1 MSTASIPLPNW
12 ITYGLLP
19 LINLLLAFFIS
30 GLVVWIIG
38 ENPWDALVLM
48 LQGALGRGE
57 GIGFTL
63 YYATNFI
70 FTGLS
75 VAVAY
80 HAGLFNIGSEGQAYV
95 GGLGAALVALALD
108 HYCPWYVTMPFAVIG
123 AALFGAAWALIPAWL
138 QAKRGSHIV
147 ITTIMFNFI
156 GAALMVYLL
165 VHVLIV
171 PGKMAP
177 ETRTFLVGGQLP
189 KLDWLMAL
197 FGLKL
202 GPAPFNVSFII
213 ALVMAA
219 AVWVLIWRTKLGYE
233 MRTLG
238 ISRSAAA
245 YAGIPYVK
253 IVIITMLI
261 SGGLAG
267 MMSLNTVMGAS
278 ARLQVEFVGGAGFV
292 GIAVSLMGRSHPL
305 GIVIAAVLFGVLY
318 QGGAEL
324 SFDMPNITRDM
335 IVVIQGLV
343 ILFAGALE
351 FMFRPALVR
360 FYQTIA
366 RPAARPA
373 PSSPAPSNK

>member
-1 MSTASIPLPNW
+1 MSTASVPLPNW
-12 ITYGLLP
+12 ISYGLLP
-19 LINLLLAFFIS
+19 LLNVITAFLIS
-30 GLVVWIIG
+30 GLVVWSIG
-38 ENPWDALVLM
+38 ENPLAALRL
-48 LQGALGRGE
+48 LIEGALGRGDA
-57 GIGFTL
+57 IGFTL
-63 YYATNFI
+63 FYTTSFI

-75 VAVAY
+75 VAVAF
-80 HAGLFNIGSEGQAYV
+80 HAGLFNIGSEGQAYI

-108 HYCPWYVTMPFAVIG
+108 RYVPWYVTMPFAVIG
-123 AALFGAAWALIPAWL
+123 AAVFGAAWAFIPAWL

-156 GAALMVYLL
+156 AAALMVYLL
-165 VHVLIV
+165 VNVLIV

-177 ETRTFLVGGQLP
+177 ETRTFLPGGQLP

-202 GPAPFNVSFII
+202 GPAPFNVSFLI
-213 ALVMAA
+213 ALVMCFL
-219 AVWVLIWRTKLGYE
+219 VWVLIWRTKLGYE

-238 ISRSAAA
+238 VSPSAAI
-245 YAGIPYVK
+245 YAGIPYART
-253 IVIITMLI
+253 VIIAMLI

-267 MMSLNTVMGAS
+267 MMALNPVMGAS

-305 GIVIAAVLFGVLY
+305 GILFSALLFGILY
-318 QGGAEL
+318 QGGADL
-324 SFDMPNITRDM
+324 SFEMPNITREM

-351 FMFRPALVR
+351 YMYRPTIVR
-360 FYQTIA
+360 IYQRLA
-366 RPAARPA
+366 
-373 PSSPAPSNK
+373 KG

>member
-1 MSTASIPLPNW
+1 MSTSVPLPNW
-12 ITYGLLP
+12 ISYGLLP
-19 LINLLLAFFIS
+19 LLNLVMAFLIS
-30 GLVVWIIG
+30 GLVVWWIG
-38 ENPWDALVLM
+38 EDPLAALRL
-48 LQGALGRGE
+48 LIEGALGRGDA
-57 GIGFTL
+57 IGFTL
-63 YYATNFI
+63 FYTTSFI

-75 VAVAY
+75 VAVAF

-95 GGLGAALVALALD
+95 GGLGAALVALSLD
-108 HYCPWYVTMPFAVIG
+108 RYVPWYVTMPFAVIG
-123 AALFGAAWALIPAWL
+123 AAVFGAGWALIPAWL

-165 VHVLIV
+165 VNVFIV

-177 ETRTFLVGGQLP
+177 ETRTFLPGGQLP

-197 FGLKL
+197 FGLRL
-202 GPAPFNVSFII
+202 GPAPFNVSFLI
-213 ALVMAA
+213 ALVMCFL
-219 AVWVLIWRTKLGYE
+219 VWLLIWRTKFGFE

-238 ISRSAAA
+238 ISPPAAI
-245 YAGIPYVK
+245 YAGIPYART
-253 IVIITMLI
+253 VIIAMLI

-267 MMSLNTVMGAS
+267 MMALNPVMGAS

-305 GIVIAAVLFGVLY
+305 GIIFSALLFGILY
-318 QGGAEL
+318 QGGADL
-324 SFDMPNITRDM
+324 SFEMPNITREM

-351 FMFRPALVR
+351 YMFRPAMVQL
-360 FYQTIA
+360 YQRLKRA
-366 RPAARPA
+366 
-373 PSSPAPSNK
+373 

>member
-1 MSTASIPLPNW
+1 MSTASTPLPNW
-12 ITYGLLP
+12 ISYGLLP
-19 LINLLLAFFIS
+19 LLNVVTAFLIS
-30 GLVVWIIG
+30 GIVVWSIG
-38 ENPWDALVLM
+38 ENPLAALRL
-48 LQGALGRGE
+48 LIEGALGRGDA
-57 GIGFTL
+57 IGFTL
-63 YYATNFI
+63 FYTTSFI

-75 VAVAY
+75 VAVAF
-80 HAGLFNIGSEGQAYV
+80 HAGLFNIGSEGQAYI

-108 HYCPWYVTMPFAVIG
+108 RYVPWYVTMPFAIIG
-123 AALFGAAWALIPAWL
+123 AAVFGAAWAFIPAWL
-138 QAKRGSHIV
+138 QAKRGSHVV

-156 GAALMVYLL
+156 AAALMVYLL
-165 VHVLIV
+165 VNVLIV

-177 ETRTFLVGGQLP
+177 ETRTFLAGGQLP

-213 ALVMAA
+213 ALVMCFL
-219 AVWVLIWRTKLGYE
+219 VWVLIWRTKLGYE

-238 ISRSAAA
+238 VSPSAAV
-245 YAGIPYVK
+245 YAGIPYART
-253 IVIITMLI
+253 VIIAMLI

-267 MMSLNTVMGAS
+267 MMALNPVMGAS

-305 GIVIAAVLFGVLY
+305 GIIFAALLFGILY
-318 QGGAEL
+318 QGGADL
-324 SFDMPNITRDM
+324 SFEMPNITREM

-351 FMFRPALVR
+351 YMYRPAIVR
-360 FYQTIA
+360 IYQRLA
-366 RPAARPA
+366 
-373 PSSPAPSNK
+373 KG

>member
-1 MSTASIPLPNW
+1 MSTASVPLPNW
-12 ITYGLLP
+12 INYGLMP
-19 LINLLLAFFIS
+19 LLNLCVAFFIS
-30 GLVVWIIG
+30 GLVVWWIG
-38 ENPWDALVLM
+38 EDPFAALSLL
-48 LQGALGRGE
+48 LQGALGRGDA
-57 GIGFTL
+57 IGFTL
-63 YYATNFI
+63 FYATSFI

-75 VAVAY
+75 VAVAF
-80 HAGLFNIGSEGQAYV
+80 HAGLFNIGSEGQAYL
-95 GGLGAALVALALD
+95 GGLGAALVALSLD
-108 HYCPWYVTMPFAVIG
+108 HYVPWYVTMPFAVLG
-123 AALFGAAWALIPAWL
+123 AAAFGAAWALIPAWL

-165 VHVLIV
+165 VNVLIV

-177 ETRTFLVGGQLP
+177 ETRVFLPGGQLP
-189 KLDWLMAL
+189 RLDWLMAL

-213 ALVMAA
+213 ALVMCF

-238 ISRSAAA
+238 ISPSAAV
-245 YAGIPYVK
+245 YAGVPYVK
-253 IVIITMLI
+253 TVVIAMLI

-267 MMSLNTVMGAS
+267 MMALNPVMGSS

-305 GIVIAAVLFGVLY
+305 GILLAALLFGILY
-318 QGGAEL
+318 QGGADL
-324 SFDMPNITRDM
+324 SFEMPNITREM

-360 FYQTIA
+360 VYQKFTGH
-366 RPAARPA
+366 
-373 PSSPAPSNK
+373 

>member
-1 MSTASIPLPNW
+1 MSTASVPLPNW

-19 LINLLLAFFIS
+19 FLNVVTAFLIS
-30 GLVVWIIG
+30 GLVVWSIG
-38 ENPWDALVLM
+38 ENPLAALRL
-48 LQGALGRGE
+48 LIEGALGRGDA
-57 GIGFTL
+57 IGFTL
-63 YYATNFI
+63 FYTTSSI

-75 VAVAY
+75 VAVAF
-80 HAGLFNIGSEGQAYV
+80 HAGLFNIGSEGQAYI

-108 HYCPWYVTMPFAVIG
+108 RYVPWYVTMPFAIIG
-123 AALFGAAWALIPAWL
+123 AAVFGAAWAFIPAWL
-138 QAKRGSHIV
+138 QAKRGSHVV

-156 GAALMVYLL
+156 AAALMVYLL
-165 VHVLIV
+165 VNVLIV

-177 ETRTFLVGGQLP
+177 ETRTFLPGGQLP

-213 ALVMAA
+213 ALVMCFL
-219 AVWVLIWRTKLGYE
+219 VWVLIWRTKLGYE

-238 ISRSAAA
+238 VSPSAAV
-245 YAGIPYVK
+245 YAGIPYART
-253 IVIITMLI
+253 VIIAMLI

-267 MMSLNTVMGAS
+267 MMALNPVMGAS

-305 GIVIAAVLFGVLY
+305 GILFSALLFGILY
-318 QGGAEL
+318 QGGADL
-324 SFDMPNITRDM
+324 SFEMPNITREM

-351 FMFRPALVR
+351 YMYRPAIVR
-360 FYQTIA
+360 IYQRLA
-366 RPAARPA
+366 
-373 PSSPAPSNK
+373 KG

>member
-1 MSTASIPLPNW
+1 MSTASVPLPNW
-12 ITYGLLP
+12 INYALLP
-19 LINLLLAFFIS
+19 LVNLILAFLVS
-30 GLVVWIIG
+30 GFVVWVIG
-38 ENPWDALVLM
+38 ESPYEALKLM
-48 LQGALGRGE
+48 LAGALGRGE

-70 FTGLS
+70 FAGLS

-108 HYCPWYVTMPFAVIG
+108 HYVPWYVTMPFAIIG
-123 AALFGAAWALIPAWL
+123 AALFGAAWAFIPAWL

-165 VHVLIV
+165 VNVLIV

-177 ETRTFLVGGQLP
+177 ETRTFLEGGQLP
-189 KLDWLMAL
+189 KLDWLMAM

-202 GPAPFNVSFII
+202 GPAPFNVSFLI
-213 ALVMAA
+213 ALVMCVL
-219 AVWVLIWRTKLGYE
+219 VWVLIWRTKLGYE
-233 MRTLG
+233 MRTMG

-245 YAGIPYVK
+245 YAGISYVR
-253 IVIITMLI
+253 IVIIAMLI

-267 MMSLNTVMGAS
+267 MMALNPVMGAS

-292 GIAVSLMGRSHPL
+292 GIAVSLMGRSHPI
-305 GIVIAAVLFGVLY
+305 GIVLAAILFGVLY

-351 FMFRPALVR
+351 YMFRPTIVR
-360 FYQTIA
+360 IYQQFV
-366 RPAARPA
+366 RG
-373 PSSPAPSNK
+373 

>member
-1 MSTASIPLPNW
+1 MSTASTPLPNW
-12 ITYGLLP
+12 ISYGLLP
-19 LINLLLAFFIS
+19 LLNVVTAFLIS
-30 GLVVWIIG
+30 GLVVWLIG
-38 ENPWDALVLM
+38 ENPLAALRL
-48 LQGALGRGE
+48 LIEGALGRGDA
-57 GIGFTL
+57 IGFTL
-63 YYATNFI
+63 FYTTSFI

-75 VAVAY
+75 VAVAF
-80 HAGLFNIGSEGQAYV
+80 HAGLFNIGSEGQAYI

-108 HYCPWYVTMPFAVIG
+108 RYVPWYVTMPFAVIG
-123 AALFGAAWALIPAWL
+123 AALFGAAWAFIPAWL
-138 QAKRGSHIV
+138 QAKRGSHVV

-156 GAALMVYLL
+156 AAALMVYLL
-165 VHVLIV
+165 VNVLIV

-177 ETRTFLVGGQLP
+177 ETRTFLAGGQLP

-213 ALVMAA
+213 ALVMCFL
-219 AVWVLIWRTKLGYE
+219 VWVLIWRTKLGYE

-238 ISRSAAA
+238 VSPSAAV
-245 YAGIPYVK
+245 YAGIPYART
-253 IVIITMLI
+253 VIIAMLI

-267 MMSLNTVMGAS
+267 MMALNPVMGAS

-305 GIVIAAVLFGVLY
+305 GIIFAALLFGILY
-318 QGGAEL
+318 QGGADL
-324 SFDMPNITRDM
+324 SFEMPNITREM

-351 FMFRPALVR
+351 YMYRPAIVHI
-360 FYQTIA
+360 YQRLA
-366 RPAARPA
+366 
-373 PSSPAPSNK
+373 KG

>member
-1 MSTASIPLPNW
+1 MSTASVPLPNW
-12 ITYGLLP
+12 ISYGLLP
-19 LINLLLAFFIS
+19 LLNVVTAFLIS
-30 GLVVWIIG
+30 GLVVWSIG
-38 ENPWDALVLM
+38 ESPLAALRL
-48 LQGALGRGE
+48 LIQGALGRGDA
-57 GIGFTL
+57 IGFTL
-63 YYATNFI
+63 FYTTSFI

-75 VAVAY
+75 VAVAF
-80 HAGLFNIGSEGQAYV
+80 HAGLFNIGSEGQAYI

-108 HYCPWYVTMPFAVIG
+108 RYVPWYVTMPFAVIG
-123 AALFGAAWALIPAWL
+123 AALFGAAWAFIPAWL
-138 QAKRGSHIV
+138 QAKRGSHVV

-156 GAALMVYLL
+156 AAALMVYLL
-165 VHVLIV
+165 VNVLIV

-177 ETRTFLVGGQLP
+177 ETRTFLPGGQLP

-213 ALVMAA
+213 ALVMCFL
-219 AVWVLIWRTKLGYE
+219 VWVLIWRTKLGYE

-238 ISRSAAA
+238 ISPSAAI
-245 YAGIPYVK
+245 YAGIPYART
-253 IVIITMLI
+253 VIIAMLI

-267 MMSLNTVMGAS
+267 MMALNPVMGAS

-305 GIVIAAVLFGVLY
+305 GIIFAALLFGILY
-318 QGGAEL
+318 QGGADL
-324 SFDMPNITRDM
+324 SFEMPNITREM

-351 FMFRPALVR
+351 YMYRPAVVR
-360 FYQTIA
+360 IYQRLA
-366 RPAARPA
+366 
-373 PSSPAPSNK
+373 KG

>member
-1 MSTASIPLPNW
+1 MSTASVPLPNW
-12 ITYGLLP
+12 ISYGLLP
-19 LINLLLAFFIS
+19 LLNLVMAFLIS
-30 GLVVWIIG
+30 GLVVWWIG
-38 ENPWDALVLM
+38 EDPLAALRL
-48 LQGALGRGE
+48 LIEGALGRGDA
-57 GIGFTL
+57 IGFTL
-63 YYATNFI
+63 FYTTSFI

-75 VAVAY
+75 VAVAF

-95 GGLGAALVALALD
+95 GGLGAALVALSLD
-108 HYCPWYVTMPFAVIG
+108 RYVPWYVTMPFAVIG
-123 AALFGAAWALIPAWL
+123 AAVFGAGWALIPAWL

-165 VHVLIV
+165 VNVFIV

-177 ETRTFLVGGQLP
+177 ETRTFLPGGQLP

-197 FGLKL
+197 FGLRL
-202 GPAPFNVSFII
+202 GPAPFNVSFLI
-213 ALVMAA
+213 ALVMCFL
-219 AVWVLIWRTKLGYE
+219 VWLLIWRTKFGYE

-238 ISRSAAA
+238 ISPPAAV
-245 YAGIPYVK
+245 YAGIPYART
-253 IVIITMLI
+253 VIIAMLI

-267 MMSLNTVMGAS
+267 MMALNPVMGAS

-305 GIVIAAVLFGVLY
+305 GIIFSALLFGILY
-318 QGGAEL
+318 QGGADL
-324 SFDMPNITRDM
+324 SFEMPNITREM

-351 FMFRPALVR
+351 YMFRPAMVQL
-360 FYQTIA
+360 YQRLKRA
-366 RPAARPA
+366 
-373 PSSPAPSNK
+373 

>member
-1 MSTASIPLPNW
+1 MSTASVPLPNW
-12 ITYGLLP
+12 INYALIP
-19 LINLLLAFFIS
+19 LINLILAFLVS

-38 ENPWDALVLM
+38 EDPYEALKLM
-48 LQGALGRGE
+48 LAGALGRGE

-80 HAGLFNIGSEGQAYV
+80 HAGLFNIGSEGQAYL
-95 GGLGAALVALALD
+95 GGLGAALIALSFD
-108 HYCPWYVTMPFAVIG
+108 HYVPWYVTMPLAICA
-123 AALFGAAWALIPAWL
+123 AALFGAAGAAIPAWL
-138 QAKRGSHIV
+138 QAKRNSHIV
-147 ITTIMFNFI
+147 ITTIMFNYI
-156 GAALMVYLL
+156 ISSLMNYVL

-177 ETRTFLVGGQLP
+177 ETRTFLEGGQLP
-189 KLDWLMAL
+189 KLDWLMAM

-202 GPAPFNVSFII
+202 GPAPLNVSFLI
-213 ALVMAA
+213 ALVMCVL
-219 AVWVLIWRTKLGYE
+219 VWVLIWRTKLGYE

-238 ISRSAAA
+238 ISRSVAS

-267 MMSLNTVMGAS
+267 MMALNPVMGAS
-278 ARLQVEFVGGAGFV
+278 ARLQVEFVSGAGFV
-292 GIAVSLMGRSHPL
+292 GIAVSLMGRNHPI
-305 GIVIAAVLFGVLY
+305 GIVLAAILFGVLY

-324 SFDMPNITRDM
+324 SFDMPTITRDM
-335 IVVIQGLV
+335 IMVIQGLV

-351 FMFRPALVR
+351 YMFRPTIVR
-360 FYQTIA
+360 IYQQIVKA
-366 RPAARPA
+366 
-373 PSSPAPSNK
+373 

>member
-1 MSTASIPLPNW
+1 MSTASVPLPNW
-12 ITYGLLP
+12 ISYGLLP
-19 LINLLLAFFIS
+19 FLNVVTAFLIS
-30 GLVVWIIG
+30 GLVVWSIG
-38 ENPWDALVLM
+38 ESPLAALRL
-48 LQGALGRGE
+48 LIEGALGRGDA
-57 GIGFTL
+57 IGFTL
-63 YYATNFI
+63 FYTTSFI

-75 VAVAY
+75 VAVAF
-80 HAGLFNIGSEGQAYV
+80 HAGLFNIGSEGQAYI

-108 HYCPWYVTMPFAVIG
+108 RYVPWYVTMPFAVIG
-123 AALFGAAWALIPAWL
+123 AAVFGAAWAFIPAWL
-138 QAKRGSHIV
+138 QAKRGSHVV

-156 GAALMVYLL
+156 AAALMVYLL
-165 VHVLIV
+165 VNVLIV

-177 ETRTFLVGGQLP
+177 ETRTFLPGGQLP

-213 ALVMAA
+213 ALVMCFL
-219 AVWVLIWRTKLGYE
+219 VWVLIWRTKLGYE

-238 ISRSAAA
+238 ISPSAAI
-245 YAGIPYVK
+245 YAGIPYART
-253 IVIITMLI
+253 VIIAMLI

-267 MMSLNTVMGAS
+267 MMALNPVMGAS

-305 GIVIAAVLFGVLY
+305 GIIFAALLFGILY
-318 QGGAEL
+318 QGGADL
-324 SFDMPNITRDM
+324 SFEMPNITREM

-351 FMFRPALVR
+351 YMYRPAVVR
-360 FYQTIA
+360 IYQRLA
-366 RPAARPA
+366 
-373 PSSPAPSNK
+373 KG

>member
-1 MSTASIPLPNW
+1 MSTASVPLPNW
-12 ITYGLLP
+12 INYALLP
-19 LINLLLAFFIS
+19 LVNLILAFLVS
-30 GLVVWIIG
+30 GLVVWVIG
-38 ENPWDALVLM
+38 ESPYEALKLM

-70 FTGLS
+70 FAGLS

-108 HYCPWYVTMPFAVIG
+108 HYVPWYVTMPFAVIG
-123 AALFGAAWALIPAWL
+123 AAIFGAAWALIPAWL

-165 VHVLIV
+165 VNVLIV

-177 ETRTFLVGGQLP
+177 ETRTFLPGGQLP
-189 KLDWLMAL
+189 KLDWLMAM
-197 FGLKL
+197 FGMKL
-202 GPAPFNVSFII
+202 GPAPFNVSFLI
-213 ALVMAA
+213 ALVMCVV
-219 AVWVLIWRTKLGYE
+219 VWVLIWRTKLGYE

-238 ISRSAAA
+238 LSRSAAA

-253 IVIITMLI
+253 IVIVTMLI

-267 MMSLNTVMGAS
+267 MMALNPVMGAS

-292 GIAVSLMGRSHPL
+292 GIAVSLMGRNHPI
-305 GIVIAAVLFGVLY
+305 GIVLASILFGVLY

-351 FMFRPALVR
+351 YMFRPAIVR
-360 FYQTIA
+360 IYQQFVKA
-366 RPAARPA
+366 
-373 PSSPAPSNK
+373 

>member
-1 MSTASIPLPNW
+1 
-12 ITYGLLP
+12 LP
-19 LINLLLAFFIS
+19 LLNLILAFLVS

-38 ENPWDALVLM
+38 ENPIEALKLM
-48 LQGALGRGE
+48 LNGALGRGE

-63 YYATNFI
+63 FYATNFI

-80 HAGLFNIGSEGQAYV
+80 HAGLFNIGSEGQAYL

-108 HYCPWYVTMPFAVIG
+108 HYVPWYVTMPFAILG
-123 AALFGAAWALIPAWL
+123 AAAFGGLWALIPAWL

-165 VHVLIV
+165 VNVMIV

-177 ETRTFLVGGQLP
+177 ESRTFLEGGQLP
-189 KLDWLMAL
+189 KLDWLMAM
-197 FGLKL
+197 FGMKL
-202 GPAPFNVSFII
+202 GPAPFNVSFLI
-213 ALVMAA
+213 ALLMCFL
-219 AVWVLIWRTKLGYE
+219 VWVLIWRTKLGFE

-238 ISRSAAA
+238 LSRSAAA
-245 YAGIPYVK
+245 YAGIPYTK

-267 MMSLNTVMGAS
+267 MMALNPVLGAS

-292 GIAVSLMGRSHPL
+292 GIAVSLMGRNHPI
-305 GIVIAAVLFGVLY
+305 GIIIAAILFGVLY

-324 SFDMPNITRDM
+324 SFDMPNITREM

-343 ILFAGALE
+343 VLFAGALE
-351 FMFRPALVR
+351 YMFRPALVR
-360 FYQTIA
+360 VYQQFT
-366 RPAARPA
+366 
-373 PSSPAPSNK
+373 KG

>member
-1 MSTASIPLPNW
+1 
-12 ITYGLLP
+12 
-19 LINLLLAFFIS
+19 
-30 GLVVWIIG
+30 
-38 ENPWDALVLM
+38 
-48 LQGALGRGE
+48 
-57 GIGFTL
+57 
-63 YYATNFI
+63 
-70 FTGLS
+70 
-75 VAVAY
+75 
-80 HAGLFNIGSEGQAYV
+80 
-95 GGLGAALVALALD
+95 
-108 HYCPWYVTMPFAVIG
+108 MPFAVIR

-177 ETRTFLVGGQLP
+177 ETRTFLEGGQLP

-213 ALVMAA
+213 ALVMAF

-305 GIVIAAVLFGVLY
+305 GIVIAAILFGVLY

-373 PSSPAPSNK
+373 PPSPATSSK